1 MTDHRLQDRNGKV
14 VRIEAT
20 PEPIAI
26 DTARTAVLVVDTQ
39 NDFGAQGGMFDRA
52 GIDISMIR
60 GAIGPTA
67 GKKPTMTLD
76 TVPYT
81 ANAHPMRGRD
91 GASHRDKG
99 RLDVKVSSSGTPCSG
114 TTPEGNHSGP
124 ATLVRPRRR
133 MMMSA
138 VSSSPT
144 WRHVLVTA
152 AGAFSLVLLAAPND
166 AQMVPSP
173 DAQASV
179 SGLGAAAEDK
189 AIRPFHINSPDEALV
204 DLRRRIAATRW
215 PDKRSEPHA
224 GRFAS

>member
-1 MTDHRLQDRNGKV
+1 MTDHRVQDRNGQV

-20 PEPIAI
+20 PKPIAI

-91 GASHRDKG
+91 GASHRDNG
-99 RLDVKVSSSGTPCSG
+99 RLDVKVSSSGTPGFG

-138 VSSSPT
+138 VSSIPHLAP
-144 WRHVLVTA
+144 RACHRRRRR
-152 AGAFSLVLLAAPND
+152 SL
-166 AQMVPSP
+166 QPSP
-173 DAQASV
+173 ARGLQRRADGSV
-179 SGLGAAAEDK
+179 RRCPGLRQRPGRSG
-189 AIRPFHINSPDEALV
+189 RRQSHSPL
-204 DLRRRIAATRW
+204 
-215 PDKRSEPHA
+215 PYQ
-224 GRFAS
+224 

>member
-1 MTDHRLQDRNGKV
+1 MTDHRLQDRNGQV

-26 DTARTAVLVVDTQ
+26 DTGRTAVLVVDTQ

-91 GASHRDKG
+91 GASHRDNG
-99 RLDVKVSSSGTPCSG
+99 RLDVKVSSSGTPGSG

-133 MMMSA
+133 
-138 VSSSPT
+138 
-144 WRHVLVTA
+144 
-152 AGAFSLVLLAAPND
+152 
-166 AQMVPSP
+166 
-173 DAQASV
+173 
-179 SGLGAAAEDK
+179 
-189 AIRPFHINSPDEALV
+189 
-204 DLRRRIAATRW
+204 
-215 PDKRSEPHA
+215 
-224 GRFAS
+224 

>member
-1 MTDHRLQDRNGKV
+1 MTDHRLQDRNGQV

-91 GASHRDKG
+91 GASHRDNG
-99 RLDVKVSSSGTPCSG
+99 RLDVKVSSSGTPGSG
-114 TTPEGNHSGP
+114 TTPEGHHAGP

-144 WRHVLVTA
+144 WRTVLVTVVA

-166 AQMVPSP
+166 AQMVPSAE
-173 DAQASV
+173 AQASV
-179 SGLGAAAEDK
+179 SGLGAAAEDTSHSPLPDQYSGRGPR
-189 AIRPFHINSPDEALV
+189 RPAPTPRGDTVA
-204 DLRRRIAATRW
+204 
-215 PDKRSEPHA
+215 RS
-224 GRFAS
+224 GNGQ